1 MLKGRNLGAREV
13 LCVGATVSLVIPLG
27 ICTMNADN
35 ANPTTARRRRGKK
48 IRYAVVG
55 LGHIAQMA
63 VLPAF
68 AHAKKN
74 SVLAALVSDDAVK
87 RRELGESY
95 SVPTYS
101 PEEFDS
107 CLASG
112 GIDALYIA
120 LPNHLHCEYSTRAAE
135 AGMHVLCEKPMAV
148 TEEECRKMIHAAE
161 VSNVKLM
168 VAYRLH
174 FEETNLRA
182 VEAVQNGDLGMLRFF
197 EAEFAIDVQQPNIR
211 LERELGGGSLY
222 DVGIYCINAA
232 RYIFQSEP
240 EEVVAFSASSPEPR
254 FEEVDEMSA
263 ALLRFPNQRLATVVS
278 SFGAKEVSSFRI
290 VGTKGNLRVEPAF
303 DYASKMVHYLS
314 VGGKTTKRS
323 FSRRDQFAPELIYFS
338 DCILQDRH
346 PEPDGEEGLRDVRII
361 EALYRS
367 ATTGRPVRLPVDP
380 KAVRPSIDQEIHEY
394 PVSEPE
400 PVHVQAPQR
409 D

>member
-1 MLKGRNLGAREV
+1 MK
-13 LCVGATVSLVIPLG
+13 TDS
-27 ICTMNADN
+27 
-35 ANPTTARRRRGKK
+35 TTSPRTRSKRK

-68 AHAKKN
+68 DNAKKN
-74 SVLAALVSDDAVK
+74 SVLAALVSDDSLK
-87 RRELGESY
+87 RSELGERY

-101 PEEFDS
+101 PDQFDA
-107 CLASG
+107 CLGSG
-112 GIDALYIA
+112 EIDAVYIA

-135 AGMHVLCEKPMAV
+135 AGIHVLCEKPMAV
-148 TEEECRKMIHAAE
+148 TEDECRKMMHAAE
-161 VSNVKLM
+161 ISNVKLM

-182 VEAVQNGDLGMLRFF
+182 VEAVENGELGELRFF
-197 EAEFAIDVQQPNIR
+197 EAEFAIDVKPPNIR

-232 RYIFQSEP
+232 RYVFQSEP
-240 EEVVAFSASSPEPR
+240 EEVMAISASGSDER
-254 FEEVDEMSA
+254 FEEVDEMSG
-263 ALLRFPNQRLATVVS
+263 ALLRFPNHRLAAIVS
-278 SFGAKEVSSFRI
+278 SLGAAEVSSFRI

-303 DYASKMVHYLS
+303 DYASKMVHYLT
-314 VGGKTTKRS
+314 VEGKTSKKS
-323 FSRRDQFAPELIYFS
+323 YSRRDQFAPELIYFS
-338 DCILQDRH
+338 NCILQDRH

-367 ATTGRPVRLPVDP
+367 AATGRSIRLPVDP
-380 KAVRPSIDQEIHEY
+380 KSQRPSIRQEIHEH

-400 PVHVQAPQR
+400 PVNVQAPQGE
-409 D
+409 